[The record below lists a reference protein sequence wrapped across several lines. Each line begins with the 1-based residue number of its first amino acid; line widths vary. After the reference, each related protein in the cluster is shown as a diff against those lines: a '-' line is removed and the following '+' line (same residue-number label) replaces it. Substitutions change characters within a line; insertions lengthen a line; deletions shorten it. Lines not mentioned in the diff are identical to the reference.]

1 MASGRCHAQS
11 FHMKIWMGNLLLSV
25 VALGCLAGCANHGG
39 AGSAP
44 GVQTGRAQSQQG
56 EFYKT
61 ETLTPGVGSALFPD
75 PGWR

>member
-1 MASGRCHAQS
+1 
-11 FHMKIWMGNLLLSV
+11 MKIWMGKLALCV
-25 VALGCLAGCANHGG
+25 VALACGVGCANSG
-39 AGSAP
+39 AYGSAP
-44 GVQTGRAQSQQG
+44 GGEIGRAQSQQG

>member
-1 MASGRCHAQS
+1 
-11 FHMKIWMGNLLLSV
+11 MKIWMGKLVLCAV
-25 VALGCLAGCANHGG
+25 VIVCGAGCANSRFSGSP
-39 AGSAP
+39 AGVEV
-44 GVQTGRAQSQQG
+44 GKAQSQQG